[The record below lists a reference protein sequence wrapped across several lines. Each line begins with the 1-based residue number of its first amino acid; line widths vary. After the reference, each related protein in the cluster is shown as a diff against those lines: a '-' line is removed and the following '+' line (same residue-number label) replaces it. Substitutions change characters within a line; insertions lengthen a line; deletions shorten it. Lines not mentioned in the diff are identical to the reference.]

1 MRAFSTGFSA
11 WARCTA
17 STESRGGSGSSSS
30 HGGGF
35 VCCRREG
42 TDDVAR
48 HWQDVGA
55 LAAEVT
61 PWGRSRAVRPTRCAR
76 HAVGRVRLRSGVASV
91 PIAFRSRSPQCL
103 ERAEVCSPSCG
114 RVRTSVVTAT
124 GATIISVDA
133 FGVASSAPVRTS
145 QWYSTLPCVT
155 DFLGCSRHRT
165 DLRKSSC
172 SGSAQCSAW
181 SSQGGGEEASPAAEQ
196 GLDAATEVSSDTAP

>member
-1 MRAFSTGFSA
+1 MAAVSFVVVGKGLMMSLDTG
-11 WARCTA
+11 RT
-17 STESRGGSGSSSS
+17 SGPSL
-30 HGGGF
+30 
-35 VCCRREG
+35 RRLPP
-42 TDDVAR
+42 
-48 HWQDVGA
+48 GA
-55 LAAEVT
+55 GVT
-61 PWGRSRAVRPTRCAR
+61 RRPTRCAR
-76 HAVGRVRLRSGVASV
+76 HAVGKVRLRSGVSSV
-91 PIAFRSRSPQCL
+91 PIAFRSHSPQCL

-114 RVRTSVVTAT
+114 GVRTYVVTAT

-196 GLDAATEVSSDTAP
+196 GLVAATEVSSDTAP